1 MTQVIVGWA
10 LAQHQLLGQG
20 PTYIKKLGF
29 TLIEVLLA
37 LSVIAIA
44 LTALLKVSH
53 QNVSAE
59 IHLKDKLI
67 STWIADD
74 ALAQIK
80 LKMVTLS
87 TVQDSTFTKEVFKTK
102 WYWRAHV
109 SKTAITGLDKIV
121 ISVSQKQAGPF
132 TKALVGYR

>member
-1 MTQVIVGWA
+1 MNKRALTPNPSPASRRGEVI
-10 LAQHQLLGQG
+10 
-20 PTYIKKLGF
+20 GF

-44 LTALLKVSH
+44 LTALLRVSQ

-67 STWIADD
+67 ASWIADD
-74 ALAQIK
+74 ALTQIK

-87 TVQDSTFTKEVFKTK
+87 TVQDSTFTKEIFHST

-109 SKTAITGLDKIV
+109 SKTPIKNLDKVV

-132 TKALVGYR
+132 TKTLVGYR